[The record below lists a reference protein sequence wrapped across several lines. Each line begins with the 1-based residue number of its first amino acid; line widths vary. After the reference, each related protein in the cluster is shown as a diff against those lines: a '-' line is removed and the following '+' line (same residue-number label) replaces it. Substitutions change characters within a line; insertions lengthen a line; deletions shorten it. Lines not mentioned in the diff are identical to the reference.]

1 MDLREKLITEFL
13 NLVKIDSIS
22 FEEEKVFEYILK
34 RLENLNIEKKL
45 QEYTVEEVGKKSANL
60 IVKIPANVENAT
72 SIFFDAHV
80 DTVEPGRGINPILF
94 RERNRIESSKD
105 TILAADDK
113 AAVASMLLAI
123 EEIVR
128 ENFLHGDLYFLF
140 TSAEEI
146 GLLGIQHFDFSLI
159 NPDFGFVLDSHGKV
173 GRIIVAD
180 PYHYRYIIKVKGRAS
195 HAGIEPEKG
204 INAIKIASKIVSKL
218 PQGRI
223 NRNTVANVGTI
234 EGGKATNI
242 VPDECEVSG
251 EFRSLDPTMI
261 EKTRKEIYQIVEKY
275 KSESM
280 GIDIEMKELY
290 KGFRFEKNDN
300 IIRFAG
306 KAIKSLGRK
315 PIFEKTCGGSN
326 TNIYNQNGI
335 KCVTLSTGMME
346 LHTKDEYI
354 ELDELET
361 LLNLILKLCR
371 LTGKPD

>member
-80 DTVEPGRGINPILF
+80 DTVEPGKGIKPILY

-123 EEIVR
+123 EEIVK

-159 NPDFGFVLDSHGKV
+159 NPDFGFVLDSHGRV
-173 GRIIVAD
+173 GRIIIAA

-195 HAGIEPEKG
+195 HAGVEPEKG

-223 NRNTVANVGTI
+223 NRSTVANVGTI

-242 VPDECEVSG
+242 VPDECEVTG

-354 ELDELET
+354 ELDELEA

>member
-80 DTVEPGRGINPILF
+80 DTVEPGKGIKPILY

-123 EEIVR
+123 EEIVK

-159 NPDFGFVLDSHGKV
+159 NPDFGFVLDSHGRV
-173 GRIIVAD
+173 GRIIIAA

-195 HAGIEPEKG
+195 HAGVEPEKG

-223 NRNTVANVGTI
+223 NRSTVANVGTI

-242 VPDECEVSG
+242 VPDECEVTG

-315 PIFEKTCGGSN
+315 PIFEKTCSGSN

-354 ELDELET
+354 ELDELEA